1 MLQTLKAQS
10 NKTDLINYVSRD
22 CMKVLIVY
30 DTVSPAK
37 VTGFVAETI
46 GGVLKEKGIE
56 VDSFFVN
63 DVDKAVVQNYDCLLA
78 GAPTMK
84 FRATSGI
91 MQFLDSLPSNEFSGK
106 LAAAFDTQ
114 LQLWIS
120 GSAVKGIEGRLKSLG
135 FRLITAPLIAYV
147 EGNSR
152 QNEWYLKEGEL
163 EKAKKWAQELAK
175 ALSKQ

>member
-1 MLQTLKAQS
+1 ME
-10 NKTDLINYVSRD
+10 
-22 CMKVLIVY
+22 VLIVY

-37 VTGFVAETI
+37 VTRFVAETI
-46 GGVLKEKGIE
+46 GGVLKEKEME

-63 DVDKAVVQNYDCLLA
+63 DVDKAVVKNYDCLLA
-78 GAPTMK
+78 GAPTMQ

-106 LAAAFDTQ
+106 LAAAFGTQ
-114 LQLWIS
+114 LQLRIS

-147 EGNSR
+147 EGESK
-152 QNEWYLKEGEL
+152 QNEWHLKEGEL
-163 EKAKKWAQELAK
+163 EKAENGRKKSPKHFQNSDA
-175 ALSKQ
+175 SKLILLLHS